1 MKKIFVLSVLTSVAM
16 ICACQKKDS
25 AAEEQLTQPKTEVGG
40 RKEALAER
48 LNSLEEKVNRL
59 DQSMK
64 ELAEKEKATIN
75 ARTSPADVQS
85 EISDPAQIQAE
96 KERMIQQLSKMIPR
110 PRQVTTGDPAKQE
123 RPGQRQLGPED
134 LQRQWQDKT
143 KMSGKAVLPA
153 AEAASPTP
161 FPAIESAS
169 PTPSP
174 APE

>member
-16 ICACQKKDS
+16 ICSCQKKDS
-25 AAEEQLTQPKTEVGG
+25 AAEEQLTQPKTEGG
-40 RKEALAER
+40 RREEALAER

-59 DQSMK
+59 DQSVK
-64 ELAEKEKATIN
+64 ELAEKEKVTIN
-75 ARTSPADVQS
+75 APTSPADVQGQT
-85 EISDPAQIQAE
+85 SDPAQIQAE
-96 KERMIQQLSKMIPR
+96 KERMIQQFSKMIPH
-110 PRQVTTGDPAKQE
+110 PPQVTAGDPAKQE

-143 KMSGKAVLPA
+143 KMSGKAVFPA
-153 AEAASPTP
+153 AEAASSTP

>member
-16 ICACQKKDS
+16 ICSCQKKDS
-25 AAEEQLTQPKTEVGG
+25 AAEEQLTQPKTEVG
-40 RKEALAER
+40 RREEALAER

-59 DQSMK
+59 DQSVK
-64 ELAEKEKATIN
+64 ELAEKEKAPVN
-75 ARTSPADVQS
+75 ARTSPADVQVQTL
-85 EISDPAQIQAE
+85 DPAQIQAE
-96 KERMIQQLSKMIPR
+96 KERMIQQLSKMIPH
-110 PRQVTTGDPAKQE
+110 PPPATAGDPAKQE
-123 RPGQRQLGPED
+123 RPGQRQLSPED

-143 KMSGKAVLPA
+143 KIPGEAVFPA

-161 FPAIESAS
+161 FPPIESAS